1 LSIVHRLF
9 TKRGAVHRILLALGC
24 GFLTLGVSACRRGED
39 PVSTSI
45 RSAVS
50 SNKEGRRTL
59 LRQVYADR
67 KYQPLW
73 IVGRHFEGRTRDL
86 VETLCHAEREGLRA
100 TDYDL
105 GTLRVELEKLRAAK
119 DPDPASIAA
128 LDLRLTRSFLDY
140 GADLLAGRLDP
151 NAVDNGWY
159 IKARRAAIDSL
170 LRKSLRSRSFDDMI
184 APLRPRQREYKQMVE
199 ALEKY
204 RELQANGGWS
214 PVPTGGTAVGR
225 NGGRLQRGDEGAV
238 VGALRYRLE
247 ATGEL
252 KKAAGKP
259 VYDDEV
265 AAAVARFQERNGLQ
279 VDSSAGPSTLAAL
292 NVPIESRIRQ
302 IELNLE
308 RYRWLP
314 SDFGK
319 RYILVNIPDYRL
331 YAYDKGKEVL
341 TMKVIVGDEYGNATP
356 VFADSMTYLVFR
368 PQWDMPRRI
377 LVDEVIPKV
386 RENIYYLAE
395 HGYEVVDTA
404 RNQVVT
410 DPASIDWSGLDSS
423 NIPFRVRQ
431 KAGAGNA
438 LGNVKFMFPNQFSI
452 YLHDTPADRLFARRE
467 RTLSHGCVRVEDPV
481 KLAGYVLRGQKGW
494 DEDKIREAMQPAD
507 SGEVVPM
514 PVDLEQ
520 PVPVYL
526 VYLTAFMRDGVLHF
540 RDDPYKKD
548 AQAMGPMGKPA
559 AIDRSEC
566 QELERLLGG

>member
-1 LSIVHRLF
+1 MR
-9 TKRGAVHRILLALGC
+9 RILLAVGC
-24 GFLTLGVSACRRGED
+24 GLVTLGMGACRRSED
-39 PVSTSI
+39 PVAVSI
-45 RSAVS
+45 RSAVG
-50 SNKEGRRTL
+50 SNREGRQKL

-67 KYQPLW
+67 GYRPLW
-73 IVGRHFEGRTRDL
+73 IDNGHFEGRTRDL
-86 VETLCHAEREGLRA
+86 IETLCHAEREGLRA
-100 TDYDL
+100 GDYAL
-105 GTLRVELEKLRAAK
+105 GALRVQLEQLRDAK
-119 DPDPASIAA
+119 DPAPAAIAA

-159 IKARRAAIDSL
+159 IRARRAAIDSL
-170 LRKSLRSRSFDDMI
+170 LRESLRSKSFDDMI
-184 APLRPRQREYKQMVE
+184 APLRPRQREYKQLVE
-199 ALEKY
+199 ALEHY
-204 RELQANGGWS
+204 RELQAKGGW
-214 PVPTGGTAVGR
+214 PVVSMKAVGR
-225 NGGRLQRGDEGAV
+225 KGGTLERGDEGAPV
-238 VGALRYRLE
+238 AALRARLA

-252 KKAAGKP
+252 KRAKGKP
-259 VYDDEV
+259 VYDDQV
-265 AAAVARFQERNGLQ
+265 AAAVARFQERNGFP
-279 VDSSAGPSTLAAL
+279 VDSAVGPATLAAL

-314 SDFGK
+314 SDFGE

-341 TMKVIVGDEYGNATP
+341 TMKVIVGDEYGHATP

-386 RENIYYLAE
+386 RENVYYLAE

-431 KAGAGNA
+431 KAGTGNA

-452 YLHDTPADRLFARRE
+452 YLHDTPADKLFARQE

-481 KLAGYVLRGQKGW
+481 TLAGYVLRGQKDW
-494 DEDKIREAMQPAD
+494 DEEKIRQAMQPAD
-507 SGEVVPM
+507 SAKVEPVP
-514 PVDLEQ
+514 VELER

-526 VYLTAFMRDGVLHF
+526 VYLTAFIRDGVLHF

-548 AQAMGPMGKPA
+548 ARVMATMGKPA
-559 AIDRSEC
+559 PIDRSEC
-566 QELERLLGG
+566 EELERAVGR